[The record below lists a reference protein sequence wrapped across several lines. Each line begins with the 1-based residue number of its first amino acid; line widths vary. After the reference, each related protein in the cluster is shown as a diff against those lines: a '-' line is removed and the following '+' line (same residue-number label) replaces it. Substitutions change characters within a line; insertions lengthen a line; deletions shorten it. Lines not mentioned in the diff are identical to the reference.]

1 MDNPVILII
10 DFALGTYLICA
21 AIFNWN
27 WFINSHKARFVARF
41 VENLFGREGVR
52 LYYLILGL
60 FFLLMPWIIPFFRV
74 HLNG

>member
-1 MDNPVILII
+1 MDNPVILIV

-27 WFINSHKARFVARF
+27 WFMNSQKARFVARF

-60 FFLLMPWIIPFFRV
+60 FFLLMPWIIPFFLKNRFI
-74 HLNG
+74 